1 MKGIL
6 LCTDGSAFCRSS
18 YDYAAWVANRLQGR
32 IGVLYVTDARKKAA
46 AEARNFSGSLSAGA
60 SQSLLDRLVA
70 LEEEKAKLDRERA
83 LLILQDAKEVLHG
96 HGISKVETIHETG
109 FLVDLLEKLEAKADL
124 IILGKRG
131 ETSEFASAHLG
142 SNVERIIRASYKPCL
157 VTPEKFAPIE
167 RILLAYDGSPSCQ
180 KMLQFII
187 DFPLFEGLN
196 LSIATVGKNAEDE
209 SAIAHLEEAK
219 ERVTAA
225 GFEPICVL
233 LEGHPEEA
241 ISDYVKAEDIHLLMM
256 GAYGHKRIRH
266 LVIGSTTTQ
275 ILRRCDRPVLL
286 FR

>member
-1 MKGIL
+1 MKEIL

-18 YDYAAWVANRLQGR
+18 YDYAAWVAARLQASIR
-32 IGVLYVTDARKKAA
+32 VLYVTDARKQAA

-60 SQSLLDRLVA
+60 SKSLLDRLVS
-70 LEEEKAKLDRERA
+70 LEQEKARLDREHA
-83 LLILQDAKEVLHG
+83 LLILQEAKEVLQG
-96 HGISKVETIHETG
+96 LGIAEVETIHETG
-109 FLVDLLEKLEAKADL
+109 FLVDFLEQLEANADL

-131 ETSEFASAHLG
+131 EAAQFASAHLG

-157 VTPEKFAPIE
+157 VTPEHFCSIE

-180 KMLQFII
+180 KMLQFTM
-187 DFPLFEGLN
+187 DFPLFQGLK
-196 LSIATVGKNAEDE
+196 LSIVTVGKHLDDE

-219 ERVTAA
+219 ERATSA
-225 GFEPICVL
+225 GFAPICNL

-241 ISDYVKAEDIHLLMM
+241 IARYAQAEDIHLLMM